1 MAGQNIGFEDVPGTW
16 KLVKAVGYDEA
27 GNAISQPYGPEP
39 MGRLVLTENGRMM
52 AVICDGRKQI
62 PDGGKRAY
70 ASYAGNYIVEKNVL
84 TTTVDAAL
92 DPARIGGKQSR
103 RLSMDGDLLVLM
115 PPRRADGEQRILH
128 WERTGP
134 A

>member
-1 MAGQNIGFEDVPGTW
+1 MTGQNIRFEDVPGTW
-16 KLVKAVGYDEA
+16 KLVKAFGYDQA
-27 GNAISQPYGPEP
+27 GNVISQPYGPEP
-39 MGRLVLTENGRMM
+39 MGRLILTENGRMM
-52 AVICDGRKQI
+52 AVLGDGRTHI

-70 ASYAGNYIVEKNVL
+70 ASYTGNYVVENNTL

-92 DPARIGGKQSR
+92 DPSRIGGKQVR
-103 RLSMDGDLLVLM
+103 RLAMDGELLVLM

-128 WERTGP
+128 WQRTGP